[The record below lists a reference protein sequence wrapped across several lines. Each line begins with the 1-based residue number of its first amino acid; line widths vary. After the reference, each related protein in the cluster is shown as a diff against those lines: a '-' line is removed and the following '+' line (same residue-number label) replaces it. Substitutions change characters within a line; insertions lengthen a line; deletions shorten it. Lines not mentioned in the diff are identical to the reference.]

1 MIEEIWK
8 DVVGYEDRYQVSNI
22 GRVRSKDVILHRS
35 DGKIEFR
42 EGKIV
47 KLQLSKTGY
56 FKYLF
61 SNGSD
66 KPRKLMLSIVSSLWH
81 FFQTLLTNQTSTTL
95 TQYERITDLK
105 ILGGV
110 HSLRIIE
117 TL

>member
-1 MIEEIWK
+1 MIEEVWK
-8 DVVGYEDRYQVSNI
+8 DVVGYEDRYQVSNL
-22 GRVRSKDVILHRS
+22 GRVRSKDVILHKS

-56 FKYLF
+56 LQYLLATDLTNRVNLCGF
-61 SNGSD
+61 
-66 KPRKLMLSIVSSLWH
+66 IVSLLRH

-105 ILGGV
+105 ILDGV
-110 HSLRIIE
+110 RSLRIIE